1 MNYHC
6 FKKKVLLPMVV
17 LPAML
22 LVTVMVRAQEA
33 TPAPPPTPVK
43 APDTAIIDQANAK
56 AAKAFQQAKDS
67 QARINKLSDQADE
80 MISEYK
86 DQAKQVDGLEVYNA
100 QMRKTI
106 AEQEKTIAQYD
117 KSIAEVAE
125 LQRQIPPLMERM
137 MTALE
142 QFVDLDIPFKLDDR
156 KSRLTQ
162 IRATFNDSSVNVA
175 EKFRLV
181 LNAYEQ
187 EINYGRSMDHYTG
200 TLQLNGVER
209 DVDFLRVGRI
219 ALLYQTSDQTSTG
232 VWDKSTKQFVELG
245 SEYRRPVAEG
255 IRMAQQLTTTSILEL
270 PINAPE

>member
-22 LVTVMVRAQEA
+22 VTVMVQAQE
-33 TPAPPPTPVK
+33 PAPAPAPVK
-43 APDTAIIDQANAK
+43 APDTSVIDKATAK
-56 AAKAFQQAKDS
+56 AAEAFKTAKES

-80 MISEYK
+80 MISDYK
-86 DQAKQVDGLEVYNA
+86 DQAKIVDGLEVYNA

-106 AEQEKTIAQYD
+106 AEQEKTIKQYD
-117 KSIAEVAE
+117 ASIAEVAE
-125 LQRQIPPLMERM
+125 LQRQIAPLMERM
-137 MTALE
+137 MTSLE

-156 KSRLTQ
+156 KARLQQ
-162 IRATFNDSSVNVA
+162 IRETFNDSSVNVA

-187 EINYGRSMDHYTG
+187 EINYGRSMDNYTG
-200 TLQLNGVER
+200 TLQVNGVER

-232 VWDKSTKQFVELG
+232 VWDKSSKQFVELG
-245 SEYRRPVAEG
+245 SEYRRPVANG
-255 IRMAQQLTTTSILEL
+255 IRMAQKLATTSILEL